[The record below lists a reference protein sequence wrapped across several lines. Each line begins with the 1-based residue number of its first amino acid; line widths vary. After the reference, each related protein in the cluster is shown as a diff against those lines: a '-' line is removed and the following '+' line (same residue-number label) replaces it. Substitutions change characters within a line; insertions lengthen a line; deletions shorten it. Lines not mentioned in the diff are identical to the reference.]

1 MRAARFHGVGKPLAV
16 EEIDRPRP
24 GPGEALVEVK
34 ACGVCGSDLHIALE
48 GITPVPYT
56 PITLGHEPA
65 GLVAELGTDTQGPAP
80 GSPVAICPFIVCRRC
95 LTCRQG
101 DEQVCLHRRCIG
113 IQAEGALAEFVKV
126 PVENLVPLPPGMPL
140 EQGAIITDA
149 VATPFHALTA
159 TGRLAAGES
168 VAVFGCGGLGVHAVQ
183 LARLAGAGR
192 VAAVDVRPAPLERA
206 RALGA
211 DLVVNAAEADPV
223 EAVREMTGGLGVDL
237 AVELVGANASIAQ
250 AVEAVRTGG
259 RAVVAGLGAEPITV
273 QPPVQFVRREVS
285 LLGSY
290 AFTVGEIATL
300 AGLAAS
306 GRLDLSASVSLT
318 LPLEEVNQALERLHR
333 KEGDPVRIVVRPDR

>member
-1 MRAARFHGVGKPLAV
+1 
-16 EEIDRPRP
+16 
-24 GPGEALVEVK
+24 
-34 ACGVCGSDLHIALE
+34 
-48 GITPVPYT
+48 
-56 PITLGHEPA
+56 
-65 GLVAELGTDTQGPAP
+65 
-80 GSPVAICPFIVCRRC
+80 
-95 LTCRQG
+95 
-101 DEQVCLHRRCIG
+101 
-113 IQAEGALAEFVKV
+113 
-126 PVENLVPLPPGMPL
+126 
-140 EQGAIITDA
+140 
-149 VATPFHALTA
+149 
-159 TGRLAAGES
+159 
-168 VAVFGCGGLGVHAVQ
+168 
-183 LARLAGAGR
+183 

-318 LPLEEVNQALERLHR
+318 LPLAEVNQALERLHR